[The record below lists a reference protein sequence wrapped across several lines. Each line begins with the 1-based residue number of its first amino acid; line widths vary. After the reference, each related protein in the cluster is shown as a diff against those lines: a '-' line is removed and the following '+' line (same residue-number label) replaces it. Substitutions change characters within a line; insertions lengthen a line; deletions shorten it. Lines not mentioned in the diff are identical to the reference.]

1 LKEGVVLTKA
11 IRELLAKRPGP
22 APGPERPFELQ
33 MLAAA
38 ALMVEC
44 ARVNGVFDKRERDA
58 ICHAVREDFALDPE
72 TAEILVGV
80 AEKHEDEMW
89 ADWLF
94 TETIKRH
101 FNREEQLEIVARLW
115 EIALVDEDL
124 HPFEERLI
132 ARVARELGLSEEA
145 VARSRELGG
154 NRVGGKKEPR
164 G

>member
-1 LKEGVVLTKA
+1 MLTKA

-22 APGPERPFELQ
+22 APGPERPFEIQ
-33 MLAAA
+33 KLAAA

-44 ARVNGVFDKRERDA
+44 ARIDGAFGEKERDA
-58 ICHAVREDFALDPE
+58 ICHAVREAFALDRE

-89 ADWLF
+89 DNWLF

-101 FNREEQLEIVARLW
+101 FDRDEQLEIVRGLW
-115 EIALVDEDL
+115 KVALADQEL

-145 VARSRELGG
+145 VAQSREQADPRIGEE
-154 NRVGGKKEPR
+154 KEPR

>member
-1 LKEGVVLTKA
+1 VLTKA

-22 APGPERPFELQ
+22 APGPERPFEIQ
-33 MLAAA
+33 KLAAA

-44 ARVNGVFDKRERDA
+44 ARIDGAFDEKERDA
-58 ICHAVREDFALDPE
+58 ICHAVREAFDLDHE

-101 FNREEQLEIVARLW
+101 FDRDEQLEIVRRLW
-115 EIALVDEDL
+115 EIALADQEL

-132 ARVARELGLSEEA
+132 ARIARELGLSEEA
-145 VARSRELGG
+145 IAYSREQADPRIGEE
-154 NRVGGKKEPR
+154 KEPR

>member
-1 LKEGVVLTKA
+1 MLTKA

-22 APGPERPFELQ
+22 APAPERPFEIQ
-33 MLAAA
+33 KLAAA

-44 ARVNGVFDKRERDA
+44 ARVNGAFGEEEREA
-58 ICHAVREDFALDPE
+58 ICRAVREAFALDRE

-89 ADWLF
+89 DDWLF

-101 FNREEQLEIVARLW
+101 FDRDEQLEIVRRLW
-115 EIALVDEDL
+115 EIALADEEL

-132 ARVARELGLSEEA
+132 ARVARELDLSEEA
-145 VARSRELGG
+145 VARSRQQAAA
-154 NRVGGKKEPR
+154 RMGKEKEPR

>member
-1 LKEGVVLTKA
+1 MLTKA

-22 APGPERPFELQ
+22 APGPERPFEIQ
-33 MLAAA
+33 KLAAA

-44 ARVNGVFDKRERDA
+44 ARIDGAFREQERDA
-58 ICHAVREDFALDPE
+58 ICHAVREAFALDRE

-89 ADWLF
+89 DDWLF

-101 FNREEQLEIVARLW
+101 FDREEQLEILRGLW
-115 EIALVDEDL
+115 ETALADEHL
-124 HPFEERLI
+124 HRFEERLI
-132 ARVARELGLSEEA
+132 ARVARELNLSEEA
-145 VARSRELGG
+145 VAESRKQASA
-154 NRVGGKKEPR
+154 RVGREKEPR

>member
-1 LKEGVVLTKA
+1 VTTRL

-22 APGPERPFELQ
+22 PPGPERPFEIQ
-33 MLAAA
+33 KLAAA

-44 ARVNGVFDKRERDA
+44 ARVNGAFGEEERDA
-58 ICHAVREDFALDPE
+58 ICRAVREAFALDRA

-89 ADWLF
+89 DDWLF

-101 FNREEQLEIVARLW
+101 FNRDEQLEIVRRLW
-115 EIALVDEDL
+115 EIALADQDL
-124 HPFEERLI
+124 HPLEERLI

-145 VARSRELGG
+145 VARSREQADRRTG
-154 NRVGGKKEPR
+154 VKKEPR

>member
-1 LKEGVVLTKA
+1 MLTKA

-22 APGPERPFELQ
+22 APGPERPFEVQ
-33 MLAAA
+33 TLAAA

-44 ARVNGVFDKRERDA
+44 ARIDGAFGERDRDA
-58 ICHAVREDFALDPE
+58 ICRAVREAFALDHE

-89 ADWLF
+89 DNWLF

-101 FNREEQLEIVARLW
+101 FSQGEQIEIVRRLW
-115 EIALVDEDL
+115 EIALVDEHL

-132 ARVARELGLSEEA
+132 ERVARELDLPEEA
-145 VARSRELGG
+145 VARSREQAIERTGG
-154 NRVGGKKEPR
+154 EEEPR

>member
-1 LKEGVVLTKA
+1 VLTRA

-22 APGPERPFELQ
+22 APAPERPFEIQ
-33 MLAAA
+33 KLAAA

-44 ARVNGVFDKRERDA
+44 ARVDRAFNERERDA
-58 ICHAVREDFALDPE
+58 ICHAVREDFALDQE

-89 ADWLF
+89 DSWLF

-101 FNREEQLEIVARLW
+101 FDRDEQLEIVRRLW
-115 EIALVDEDL
+115 EIALVDEDI

-132 ARVARELGLSEEA
+132 ARVARELGLSDEA
-145 VARSRELGG
+145 VAESRARADARMGEE
-154 NRVGGKKEPR
+154 REPR

>member
-1 LKEGVVLTKA
+1 MLTKA

-22 APGPERPFELQ
+22 APGPERPFEVQ
-33 MLAAA
+33 TLAAA

-44 ARVNGVFDKRERDA
+44 ARIDGAFGERERDA
-58 ICHAVREDFALDPE
+58 ICQAVREAFALDHE

-89 ADWLF
+89 DNWLF

-101 FNREEQLEIVARLW
+101 FSQDEQIEIVRRLW
-115 EIALVDEDL
+115 EIALVDEHL

-132 ARVARELGLSEEA
+132 ERVARELDLPEEA
-145 VARSRELGG
+145 VARSREQAIERTGG
-154 NRVGGKKEPR
+154 EEEPR

>member
-1 LKEGVVLTKA
+1 MLTKA

-22 APGPERPFELQ
+22 APGPERPFEIQ
-33 MLAAA
+33 KLAAA

-44 ARVNGVFDKRERDA
+44 ARIDGAFGEKERDA
-58 ICHAVREDFALDPE
+58 ICHAVREAFALDRE

-89 ADWLF
+89 DNWLF

-101 FNREEQLEIVARLW
+101 FDRDEQLEIVRRLW
-115 EIALVDEDL
+115 EIALADEEL

-132 ARVARELGLSEEA
+132 ARVARELGFSEEA
-145 VARSRELGG
+145 VAQSRERANARIGEE
-154 NRVGGKKEPR
+154 KEPR

>member
-1 LKEGVVLTKA
+1 VLTKA

-22 APGPERPFELQ
+22 APAPERPFEIQ
-33 MLAAA
+33 KLAAA

-44 ARVNGVFDKRERDA
+44 ARVNGAFGEEEREA
-58 ICHAVREDFALDPE
+58 ICRAVREAFALDRE

-89 ADWLF
+89 DDWLF

-101 FNREEQLEIVARLW
+101 FDRDEQLEIVRRLW
-115 EIALVDEDL
+115 EIALADEEL

-132 ARVARELGLSEEA
+132 ARVARELDLSEEA
-145 VARSRELGG
+145 VARSRQQAAA
-154 NRVGGKKEPR
+154 RMGKEKEPR

>member
-1 LKEGVVLTKA
+1 VLTKA

-22 APGPERPFELQ
+22 APGPERPFDVET
-33 MLAAA
+33 LAAA

-44 ARVNGVFDKRERDA
+44 ARVDGAFPEKERDA
-58 ICHAVREDFALDPE
+58 ICHAVREAFALDRE

-89 ADWLF
+89 DSWLF
-94 TETIKRH
+94 TETIRRH
-101 FNREEQLEIVARLW
+101 FNRDEQLEIVRRLW
-115 EIALVDEDL
+115 EVALADRHL

-132 ARVARELGLSEEA
+132 ERVARELDLPEEA
-145 VARSRELGG
+145 VAQSRERASQGASG
-154 NRVGGKKEPR
+154 EEEPR

>member
-1 LKEGVVLTKA
+1 MLTKA

-22 APGPERPFELQ
+22 APGPERPFEVQ
-33 MLAAA
+33 TLAAA

-44 ARVNGVFDKRERDA
+44 ARIDGAFGERDRDA
-58 ICHAVREDFALDPE
+58 ICRAVREAFALDHE

-89 ADWLF
+89 DNWLF

-101 FNREEQLEIVARLW
+101 FSQGEQIEIVRRLW
-115 EIALVDEDL
+115 EIALVDEHL

-132 ARVARELGLSEEA
+132 ERVARELDLPEEA
-145 VARSRELGG
+145 AARSRELAIERTGG
-154 NRVGGKKEPR
+154 EEEPR

>member
-1 LKEGVVLTKA
+1 MLTKA

-22 APGPERPFELQ
+22 APAPERPFEIQ
-33 MLAAA
+33 KLAAA

-44 ARVNGVFDKRERDA
+44 ARVDGAFGELERNA
-58 ICHAVREDFALDPE
+58 ICHAVREAFALDHE

-89 ADWLF
+89 DNWLF

-101 FNREEQLEIVARLW
+101 FNRDEQLEIVRRLW

-124 HPFEERLI
+124 HPFEERLL
-132 ARVARELGLSEEA
+132 ARVARELDLSEEA
-145 VARSRELGG
+145 VARSREQADT
-154 NRVGGKKEPR
+154 RVSQEKEPR

>member
-1 LKEGVVLTKA
+1 VLTKA

-22 APGPERPFELQ
+22 APGPERPFEIQ
-33 MLAAA
+33 KLAAA

-44 ARVNGVFDKRERDA
+44 ARVDGAFGEEERDA
-58 ICHAVREDFALDPE
+58 ICHAVREAFALDRE

-89 ADWLF
+89 DSWLF
-94 TETIKRH
+94 TKTIKTH
-101 FNREEQLEIVARLW
+101 FDQDEQIAIVRRLW
-115 EIALVDEDL
+115 EVALADEDL
-124 HPFEERLI
+124 HPFEARLI

-145 VARSRELGG
+145 VAESRERASERTGG
-154 NRVGGKKEPR
+154 EEEPH

>member
-1 LKEGVVLTKA
+1 MLTKA

-22 APGPERPFELQ
+22 APAPERPFELQ
-33 MLAAA
+33 HLAAA

-44 ARVNGVFDKRERDA
+44 ARVDGAFRDEERDA
-58 ICHAVREDFALDPE
+58 ICHAVREAFALDRE

-89 ADWLF
+89 DDWLF

-101 FNREEQLEIVARLW
+101 FDREEQLEIIRRLW
-115 EIALVDEDL
+115 EVAWADEEV

-132 ARVARELGLSEEA
+132 ARVARELGLSEQA
-145 VARSRELGG
+145 VARSRQQAGARRGEEE
-154 NRVGGKKEPR
+154 EPR

>member
-1 LKEGVVLTKA
+1 MLTKA

-22 APGPERPFELQ
+22 APAPDRPFEIQ
-33 MLAAA
+33 QLAAA

-44 ARVNGVFDKRERDA
+44 ARVDGAFGEEERDA
-58 ICHAVREDFALDPE
+58 ICHAVREAFALDHE

-89 ADWLF
+89 DSWLF

-101 FNREEQLEIVARLW
+101 FDRDEQLEIVRRLW
-115 EIALVDEDL
+115 EVALSDQEL

-132 ARVARELGLSEEA
+132 ARVARELDLSEEA
-145 VARSRELGG
+145 VARSREQAAA
-154 NRVGGKKEPR
+154 RMREEKEPR

>member
-1 LKEGVVLTKA
+1 MLTKA
-11 IRELLAKRPGP
+11 IRELLAKTPGP
-22 APGPERPFELQ
+22 APGPERPFEIQ
-33 MLAAA
+33 KLAAA

-44 ARVNGVFDKRERDA
+44 ARIDGAFHEQERDA
-58 ICHAVREDFALDPE
+58 ICHAVREDFALDHE

-89 ADWLF
+89 ANWLF

-101 FNREEQLEIVARLW
+101 FNRDEQIEIVRRLW
-115 EIALVDEDL
+115 EVALADQDL

-145 VARSRELGG
+145 VARSRELARQPMKDGETESG
-154 NRVGGKKEPR
+154 E
-164 G
+164 

>member
-1 LKEGVVLTKA
+1 MLTKA

-22 APGPERPFELQ
+22 GPGPERPFEVQ
-33 MLAAA
+33 KLAAA

-44 ARVNGVFDKRERDA
+44 ARVDGAFGERERDA
-58 ICHAVREDFALDPE
+58 ICHAVREAFALDHE
-72 TAEILVGV
+72 TAQILVGV

-89 ADWLF
+89 DNWLF

-101 FNREEQLEIVARLW
+101 FNQEEQFEIVRRLW
-115 EIALVDEDL
+115 EVALADDAL

-132 ARVARELGLSEEA
+132 ARVARELGLSEDA
-145 VARSRELGG
+145 VAQSRERAHERMGG
-154 NRVGGKKEPR
+154 EKEPR

>member
-1 LKEGVVLTKA
+1 MLTKA

-22 APGPERPFELQ
+22 APGPERPFEVQ
-33 MLAAA
+33 TLAAA

-44 ARVNGVFDKRERDA
+44 ARIDGAFTGEDREA
-58 ICHAVREDFALDPE
+58 ICHAVREAFALDRE

-89 ADWLF
+89 DNWLF

-101 FNREEQLEIVARLW
+101 FNQEEQFEIVRRLW
-115 EIALVDEDL
+115 EVALADDAL

-132 ARVARELGLSEEA
+132 ARVARELGLSEDA
-145 VARSRELGG
+145 VAQSRERAHERMGG
-154 NRVGGKKEPR
+154 EKEPR

>member
-1 LKEGVVLTKA
+1 VLTKA

-22 APGPERPFELQ
+22 APGPERPFEVHT
-33 MLAAA
+33 LAAA

-44 ARVNGVFDKRERDA
+44 ARIDGAFTGEDREA
-58 ICHAVREDFALDPE
+58 ICHAVHEAFALDRE

-89 ADWLF
+89 DNWLF

-101 FNREEQLEIVARLW
+101 FNQDEQLEIVRRLW
-115 EIALVDEDL
+115 EVALADEHL

-132 ARVARELGLSEEA
+132 ERVARELNLPEEA
-145 VARSRELGG
+145 VAQSRERATQRTSGEE
-154 NRVGGKKEPR
+154 EPR

>member
-1 LKEGVVLTKA
+1 VLTKA

-22 APGPERPFELQ
+22 APGPERPFEIQ
-33 MLAAA
+33 TLAAA

-44 ARVNGVFDKRERDA
+44 ARVDGAFGEKDREA
-58 ICHAVREDFALDPE
+58 ICHAVREAFALDHE

-89 ADWLF
+89 DNWLF

-101 FNREEQLEIVARLW
+101 FNQDEQLEIVRRLW
-115 EIALVDEDL
+115 EVALADEHL

-132 ARVARELGLSEEA
+132 ERVARELNLPEEA
-145 VARSRELGG
+145 VARSRERAGLRTSGEE
-154 NRVGGKKEPR
+154 EPR